1 MVEEEEKKK
10 KRKEKKGLMRK
21 KVYEK
26 KLSNS
31 IDSDFGARTNHTI
44 GYHINETI

>member
-1 MVEEEEKKK
+1 MVEEEKKR
-10 KRKEKKGLMRK
+10 RKEKEGLMRK
-21 KVYEK
+21 KLYEK

-31 IDSDFGARTNHTI
+31 IDSDFGARMKHTI